1 MLLPPLL
8 AFLCFSRG
16 RLAAYDLSRKSDAV
30 NGEQMIAARRFLAKR
45 SKVLW
50 ALQTVRLY

>member
-1 MLLPPLL
+1 MLRPPLL

-16 RLAAYDLSRKSDAV
+16 RLVAYDLSRKSDAV
-30 NGEQMIAARRFLAKR
+30 NGEQLIAARRSLAKR

-50 ALQTVRLY
+50 VLQIVLLD